1 MGEVVSFLSLGSNLG
16 KREENI
22 KRALDLLRRDEDIK
36 IVKTSSLYETE
47 PVGSKAQGWF
57 LNQVIKIETNLLPQ
71 NLLKVIKKVE
81 KEVGRVRG
89 KKWGARII
97 DIDIILYGGK
107 NLATKEL
114 TIPHPQLRRRKFVLI
129 PLVEI
134 APRVTCFKGE
144 TASYLLKSL
153 RGGEE
158 VRLYKDAS
166 C

>member
-134 APRVTCFKGE
+134 APRVTWLKGE
-144 TASYLLKSL
+144 TACNLIKTLS
-153 RGGEE
+153 GGEE
-158 VRLYKDAS
+158 VRKIKDKI
-166 C
+166 